1 MYGGNKVGTID
12 QQFEVNQCRNKDN
25 IMVNSITF
33 MQAYKDKVFIFF
45 QSSVYNYF
53 LIFIRA

>member
-1 MYGGNKVGTID
+1 MKFNYLSGMFGGGGGNKIGTID

-33 MQAYKDKVFIFF
+33 MQAYKDKVGD
-45 QSSVYNYF
+45 
-53 LIFIRA
+53 LKK